1 MTLSDAHK
9 AILSVVGIA
18 GLSIAGYKYFIPRSE
33 AAQQIEA
40 AKKEQAKSVAELRA
54 EIAMNRVG
62 ELNSKEAKE
71 PLTPTEKTERE
82 LLLEQVK
89 ALRAEQVKAK

>member
-1 MTLSDAHK
+1 MNFSDAHK
-9 AILSVVGIA
+9 TIMAVVAIA
-18 GLSIAGYKYFIPRSE
+18 GLSVGGYKYFIPRSE

-54 EIAMNRVG
+54 ELAMNRVG

-82 LLLEQVK
+82 LLLAQVK
-89 ALRAEQVKAK
+89 ALQAEQVKK